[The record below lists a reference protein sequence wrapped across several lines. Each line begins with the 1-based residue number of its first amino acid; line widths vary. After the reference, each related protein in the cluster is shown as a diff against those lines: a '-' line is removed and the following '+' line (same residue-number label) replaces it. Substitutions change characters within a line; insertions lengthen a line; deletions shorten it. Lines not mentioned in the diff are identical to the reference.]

1 MGDRP
6 LHRSRQGRFSIL
18 EYRGIKREG
27 LARTPG
33 TRERAF
39 RVVLDRE
46 PGTGDRTR
54 EQER

>member
-6 LHRSRQGRFSIL
+6 LHRSRLGMFSIL
-18 EYRGIKREG
+18 ECRGIKREG

-39 RVVLDRE
+39 RDVLDRE